1 MIQGDPGRRSS
12 SVGDDCTLYPTECLA
27 LHGRP
32 PPHFSSL
39 TFPASSLPA
48 FEKMSA
54 VAEKCGL
61 LCGLPLAPGPPSSVC
76 WAPLLQQRS
85 HCSGGCWFFPH
96 LPLGEERFPNAG
108 MERKQKVVDSATP
121 AALVEERTI
130 PEVHFPAPH
139 PSLQTHKFPL
149 DDQVLPYPIF
159 L

>member
-1 MIQGDPGRRSS
+1 M
-12 SVGDDCTLYPTECLA
+12 GDDCTLYPTECLA
-27 LHGRP
+27 PHGRP

-48 FEKMSA
+48 CEKMSA

-61 LCGLPLAPGPPSSVC
+61 LCGLPPAPGPP
-76 WAPLLQQRS
+76 QQRLLGPS
-85 HCSGGCWFFPH
+85 SPSAEPLFGGCWFFPH
-96 LPLGEERFPNAG
+96 FPPGEERFPNAG
-108 MERKQKVVDSATP
+108 MERKQKAMDSATR

-139 PSLQTHKFPL
+139 PSLQTYKFPL